1 MVCQYGKGLSW
12 KGSKPSRAVMR
23 WGWVATVFLSCPC
36 CPLPSES
43 QMLDNERGIQLRPLG
58 YGALNCKH
66 RVASAPP
73 LAW

>member
-1 MVCQYGKGLSW
+1 MVCQYSKGPSW
-12 KGSKPSRAVMR
+12 KGSKPSGTVMS
-23 WGWVATVFLSCPC
+23 WAWVATVFLSFPC
-36 CPLPSES
+36 CPLPSEG
-43 QMLDNERGIQLRPLG
+43 QMLGSGRGIQLRPLG